1 MSKFS
6 FILPTLNE
14 ASVVQNQLARL
25 QLVRELG
32 HEVILV
38 DGGSSDTT
46 VQLASSLVD
55 QLLVTAPGRSL
66 QMNAGAASATGDLLV
81 FLHVDTELPQDAA
94 ELIMRAMAAPD
105 SDWGWFCVRLSNSR
119 LPFKI
124 IAGCMNLRAR
134 LTFVCTGDQAMFVT
148 RELFNRVGGFPQLPL
163 MEDVAISKLL
173 RRKSTPNW
181 ITQPVIASSRRWE
194 QKGILRTVLLMW
206 WLRLL
211 YFMGVNPAHLQRI
224 YYPAIPKR

>member
-1 MSKFS
+1 MSKLS

-14 ASVVQNQLARL
+14 ASVVKNQLARL
-25 QLVRELG
+25 QLYREAG

-38 DGGSSDTT
+38 DGGSCDTT
-46 VQLASSLVD
+46 VQLAAGFVD

-66 QMNAGAASATGDLLV
+66 QMNAGAARATGDLLV

-94 ELIMRAMAAPD
+94 ALITQAMAVPE
-105 SDWGWFCVRLSNSR
+105 SGWGWFCVRLSNSR

-124 IAGCMNLRAR
+124 IASCMNLRAQ
-134 LTFVCTGDQAMFVT
+134 LTFVCTGDQTMFVK
-148 RELFNRVGGFPQLPL
+148 RDLFNRVGGFPQLPL
-163 MEDVAISKLL
+163 MEDVAVSKLL

-194 QKGILRTVLLMW
+194 RQGILHTVLLMW

-211 YFMGVNPAHLQRI
+211 YFLGVNPARLLSM
-224 YYPAIPKR
+224 YYPAMPKS

>member
-1 MSKFS
+1 MSKLS

-14 ASVVQNQLARL
+14 ANVVQEQLMRL
-25 QLVRELG
+25 QLFREAG

-38 DGGSSDTT
+38 DGGSSDGT
-46 VQLASSLVD
+46 VRLATGLVD

-66 QMNAGAASATGDLLV
+66 QMNAGAASATGELLV
-81 FLHVDTELPQDAA
+81 FLHVDTELPADAA
-94 ELIMRAMAAPD
+94 VLITRAIAAPEFE
-105 SDWGWFCVRLSNSR
+105 WGWFCVRLGNSK

-124 IAGCMNLRAR
+124 IAACMNLRAR

-148 RELFNRVGGFPQLPL
+148 RQLFNRVGGFPRVPL
-163 MEDVAISKLL
+163 MEDVAVSKLL

-181 ITQPVIASSRRWE
+181 ITRPVIASSRRWE
-194 QKGILRTVLLMW
+194 RHGIVRTVVLMW

-211 YFMGVNPAHLQRI
+211 YFMGVNPARLLSM
-224 YYPAIPKR
+224 YYTKVPKS